1 MSAPNN
7 PSNAESV
14 GKLQRA
20 EACTTAD
27 IGPHLVADASGPRA
41 VSDPER
47 SESSALLAPGS
58 IVADKYLIEGILGE
72 GGLGV
77 VVAATHLHLDQ
88 RVAIKYLRGKAPR
101 DRTVTDRF
109 LREARL
115 AAQIKSEHV
124 VRVFDVAT
132 LADGT
137 PYMVMEHLEGSDLR
151 TRLAD
156 GGALP
161 FSTAIDYVLQACE
174 ALAEAHV
181 QGIVHRDLKPDN
193 LFLAH
198 HKGGKEVV
206 KILDFGISKLSEK
219 YTSSSRVNLVTQAGD
234 RLGTPLYMS
243 PEQLEGDPH
252 LDARA
257 DLWAMGV
264 VLYELCTGAIP
275 FTGDSLPA
283 LCTSVL
289 TKSPIPP
296 TTLLPDLP
304 PELDL
309 IIARCLAKARADRYQ
324 NVAELAAELGPFASV
339 AGQARV
345 RHTIQTIVDAGDS
358 VRAPRWERAE
368 GAVVRVPSD
377 APASSFDAR
386 ESLSVPSSRP
396 KPWVVALAL
405 LSLAG
410 MSLLGGHLV
419 RSWTGSVHPSNVRLA
434 PPATTLPSVPAATT
448 AVAAA
453 APSPPPTGTTAEN
466 VPSAEPEKVA
476 PAPVRALPAASS
488 AAHPLGPAPQR
499 ATGPSA
505 SSKPRPPAS
514 SDTTGVLDP
523 FE

>member
-7 PSNAESV
+7 PSNASAEGA
-14 GKLQRA
+14 GKPQRVD
-20 EACTTAD
+20 ACTTAD

-41 VSDPER
+41 VSDAER
-47 SESSALLAPGS
+47 GESSALLAPGS
-58 IVADKYLIEGILGE
+58 IVADKYLIEGLLGE

-101 DRTVTDRF
+101 DRAVTDRF

-132 LADGT
+132 LTDGT

-151 TRLAD
+151 SRLAA
-156 GGALP
+156 GALP

-289 TKSPIPP
+289 TKTPIPP

-304 PELDL
+304 PEIDL
-309 IIARCLAKARADRYQ
+309 IIARCLAKSRADRYQ
-324 NVAELAAELGPFASV
+324 NVAELAAELAPFASV

-345 RHTIQTIVDAGDS
+345 RHTIQTIVDAGDT
-358 VRAPRWERAE
+358 VHAPRWERVE
-368 GAVVRVPSD
+368 TGVVRVQASVAPSVRD
-377 APASSFDAR
+377 R
-386 ESLSVPSSRP
+386 ESLPAPSRA
-396 KPWVVALAL
+396 KPWMVALAL
-405 LSLAG
+405 LALAG
-410 MSLLGGHLV
+410 VSLLGGRVV
-419 RSWTGSVHPSNVRLA
+419 RSWTAGTHSLSTA
-434 PPATTLPSVPAATT
+434 AATTLPAGPSAPAAG
-448 AVAAA
+448 AASLPAAPSA
-453 APSPPPTGTTAEN
+453 APSPPPTGTTEHTT
-466 VPSAEPEKVA
+466 PAEPEAAKAA
-476 PAPVRALPAASS
+476 PAPARAQRPAPAAPRSS
-488 AAHPLGPAPQR
+488 ASPKARPA
-499 ATGPSA
+499 
-505 SSKPRPPAS
+505 AS